1 MSQSRRR
8 PCLILFVLLTACRS
22 TDSADPELRAA
33 LVARATKDQREMLDQ
48 AAHATDS
55 VYRRQVTA
63 TLRSNAEWLDSI
75 VAAKSWPGFARV
87 DSIGAHDAFLIAQ
100 HSDSSP
106 VRQRRFLTALR
117 AAVAA
122 HDALPQDLAYLED
135 RVRKADARPQLY
147 GTQPAYDSIGTA
159 IQPIVEAPD
168 SLDTRRA
175 RVGLMPMAKYLE
187 QMRATN
193 AALRAMQSAAMKPHS
208 NQH

>member
-1 MSQSRRR
+1 MSPSRRR
-8 PCLILFVLLTACRS
+8 PCLILFVLLSACHS
-22 TDSADPELRAA
+22 TDRADPELRAA
-33 LVARATKDQREMLDQ
+33 LIARAAKDQREMLDQ

-55 VYRRQVTA
+55 AYSRRVAA

-75 VAAKSWPGFARV
+75 VTASSWPGFARV
-87 DSIGAHDAFLIAQ
+87 DSSGAHDAFLIAQ

-106 VRQRRFLTALR
+106 VPQRHFLEALR
-117 AAVAA
+117 AAVTA

-135 RVRKADARPQLY
+135 RVRKAAARPQLY
-147 GTQPAYDSIGTA
+147 GTQPAYDSSGNA
-159 IQPIVEAPD
+159 IQPLVETPE

-193 AALRAMQSAAMKPHS
+193 EALRAMQSAPLKRAINKH
-208 NQH
+208 